1 MMSDAFIFDT
11 VRTPRG
17 KGKKDGSLH
26 EITPIHL
33 LKNMYDALE
42 QRNNLDTSK
51 VDDVVLGVVTPV
63 AEQGSCIARVSALYA
78 GWNERVAGVT
88 QNRFCASGLESVNLA
103 AMKIMS
109 GQEDLVVAGGLESMS
124 RIPMGSD
131 GGAWYMDPRVNNTVQ
146 FIPQGIGAD
155 ISATQMGYSRQ
166 DVDAFAVRSHQ
177 LAAAAQSA
185 GHFSHSIIPVRDING
200 VIVLDNDETIRADTT
215 VEKLSA
221 LKASFEMSGKMGFDA
236 TALRKYTDLEAI
248 DHVHHAGNS
257 SGLVDGAALI
267 LIGSAAAGAAQGMKP
282 RARIRSCAVV
292 GSDPSIML
300 TGTTAACEK
309 ALHKAGMTINDIDL
323 MEINEAFASVPM
335 RTCEELKFDMDLVNV
350 NGGAIAMGHPLGATG
365 AMILGTA
372 LDELERRNLSTAMI
386 TLCVGAGMGIA
397 TIIERV

>member
-1 MMSDAFIFDT
+1 MSDALIFDA

-17 KGKKDGSLH
+17 KGKKNGSLH

-33 LKNMYDALE
+33 LKNMYDALQE
-42 QRNNLDTSK
+42 RNNLDTSK

-124 RIPMGSD
+124 RCPMGSD

-155 ISATQMGYSRQ
+155 ISATQMGYSRK

-185 GHFSHSIIPVRDING
+185 GHFSRSIIPVRDING
-200 VIVLDNDETIRADTT
+200 VIVLDHDETIRSGTT

-257 SGLVDGAALI
+257 SGLVDGASLV

-309 ALHKAGMTINDIDL
+309 ALQKAGMTINDIDL

-335 RTCEELKFDMDLVNV
+335 RTCEELKFDMDRVNV

-365 AMILGTA
+365 AMLLGTA
-372 LDELERRNLSTAMI
+372 LDELERRNLSTAMV

>member
-1 MMSDAFIFDT
+1 MSDALIFDA

-33 LKNMYDALE
+33 LKNMYDALQE
-42 QRNNLDTSK
+42 RNNLDTSK

-109 GQEDLVVAGGLESMS
+109 DQEDLVVAGGLESMS

-155 ISATQMGYSRQ
+155 ISATQMGYSRK

-185 GHFSHSIIPVRDING
+185 GHFSRSIIPVRDING
-200 VIVLDNDETIRADTT
+200 VIVLDHDETIRSGTT

-257 SGLVDGAALI
+257 SGLVDGASLV

-309 ALHKAGMTINDIDL
+309 ALQKAGMTINDIDL

-335 RTCEELKFDMDLVNV
+335 RTCEELKFDMDRVNV

-365 AMILGTA
+365 AMLLGTA
-372 LDELERRNLSTAMI
+372 LDELERRNLSTAMV

>member
-1 MMSDAFIFDT
+1 MSDALIFDV

-33 LKNMYDALE
+33 LKNMYDALQE
-42 QRNNLDTSK
+42 RNNLDTSK

-109 GQEDLVVAGGLESMS
+109 DQEDLVVAGGLESMS

-155 ISATQMGYSRQ
+155 ISATQMGYSRK

-185 GHFSHSIIPVRDING
+185 GHFSRSIIPVRDING
-200 VIVLDNDETIRADTT
+200 VIVLDHDETIRSGTT

-257 SGLVDGAALI
+257 SGLVDGASLV

-309 ALHKAGMTINDIDL
+309 ALQKAGMTINDIDL

-365 AMILGTA
+365 AMLLGTA
-372 LDELERRNLSTAMI
+372 LDELERRNLSTAMV